1 MIELPVA
8 TLAVVAVAIL
18 ASAAG
23 VWWYCRFA
31 LRRGIIAR
39 VTARG
44 SHDRIVPR
52 GGGLVFG
59 VVFTVAV
66 LLAWAFGWIR
76 PYQGAALAG
85 GGLAAVVVG
94 FFDDLYELPAARKLL
109 LHVALSAWLLL
120 VLRGEMTALL
130 PDEGGLALR
139 ALALALVLFVPIWL
153 INVFNFIDGID
164 GLAGGAAVFVS
175 ITAALITWLTGGP
188 AELVIV
194 FAVFGAAVIGFMPM
208 NLPQAKVFM
217 GDAGSIFLG
226 YTVAALLLLSV
237 VLGALSVWTWVA
249 MLSYY
254 IGDTTTTT
262 LSRIFLVPHKW
273 YGVHRSHAYQNLARV
288 RKSHALVTYGVAA
301 YNTVWALPLA
311 LLSALRPELAVG
323 IAAVALIPPVLWALR
338 FGPRYSSE

>member
-1 MIELPVA
+1 MGM
-8 TLAVVAVAIL
+8 LAVVAGMAVF

-23 VWWYCRFA
+23 VWWYRRFA

-39 VTARG
+39 VSARG
-44 SHDRIVPR
+44 LHDRIVPR

-59 VVFTVAV
+59 VVFTATV
-66 LLAWAFGWIR
+66 LLAWTLDWIL

-85 GGLAAVVVG
+85 GGLGAVVVG
-94 FFDDLYELPAARKLL
+94 FFDDLYEIPATRKLV
-109 LHVALSAWLLL
+109 LHAALSAWLFF
-120 VLRGEMTALL
+120 VLRGEMTMLM
-130 PDEGGLALR
+130 PEQGGLALR
-139 ALALALVLFVPIWL
+139 ALALALMLFVPMWL

-175 ITAALITWLTGGP
+175 ITAALIIWLTGGP
-188 AELVIV
+188 AELVIA
-194 FAVFGAAVIGFMPM
+194 FATLGAAVVGFMPM

-237 VLGALSVWTWVA
+237 ITGALSVWTWVA

-262 LSRIFLVPHKW
+262 LSRMFLVPHKW
-273 YGVHRSHAYQNLARV
+273 YGVHRSHAYQNVARV
-288 RKSHALVTYGVAA
+288 KQSHALVTYGVAA
-301 YNTVWALPLA
+301 YNILWVLPLA

-323 IAAVALIPPVLWALR
+323 SAVIALIPPVLWALR